1 MERMPCGETWA
12 NAVWFRLG
20 VIAYTFLIRFRR
32 LACPGAW
39 ARHAIAT
46 LQWTLVQV
54 AGRIIHHAG
63 QVVLR
68 LVVDAERLALFRGI
82 RWQCWALTGVI

>member
-1 MERMPCGETWA
+1 MAWGWSAMPCGETWA

-20 VIAYTFLIRFRR
+20 VIAYNLLIGFRR

-39 ARHAIAT
+39 ARHTIAT

-54 AGRIIHHAG
+54 GRAGSSITLGRS
-63 QVVLR
+63 
-68 LVVDAERLALFRGI
+68 
-82 RWQCWALTGVI
+82 C